1 LERWSRA
8 DEEAV
13 QFAMRATSI
22 EDLSFRLVDQLSGG
36 QRQRVWIAM
45 VLAQQTPLLLL
56 DEPTTFLDITYQY
69 DVLELCRDLNE
80 QHERTVVAV
89 LHDLNQAARFATNL
103 VVMHE
108 GQVRAE
114 GDPREVLTRETVR
127 EVYGLD
133 CQVIPDPVSGAPLVI
148 PLERG
153 RSVRS
158 AV

>member
-1 LERWSRA
+1 
-8 DEEAV
+8 
-13 QFAMRATSI
+13 
-22 EDLSFRLVDQLSGG
+22 
-36 QRQRVWIAM
+36 
-45 VLAQQTPLLLL
+45 
-56 DEPTTFLDITYQY
+56 
-69 DVLELCRDLNE
+69 
-80 QHERTVVAV
+80 
-89 LHDLNQAARFATNL
+89 
-103 VVMHE
+103 MHE